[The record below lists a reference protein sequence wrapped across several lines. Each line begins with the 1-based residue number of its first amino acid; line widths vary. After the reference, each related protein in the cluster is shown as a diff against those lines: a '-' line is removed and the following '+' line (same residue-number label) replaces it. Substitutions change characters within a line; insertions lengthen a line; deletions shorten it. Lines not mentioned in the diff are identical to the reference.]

1 MFKRILSLLLCL
13 VMFGACLVG
22 CNKDKDAVED
32 TAAEA
37 SKQTTTIVMHLMSE
51 EEVSDD
57 QAAEIQNAVNKI
69 TKSKFKTQLI
79 LRFYTKDEYYAALE
93 QAYDDRANAA
103 TTDKNNSNAAKDEK
117 GSETAEETFVDE
129 YGVVQLKYP
138 TVPDYQV
145 DIFYVGGYD
154 RLMSYIENGMV
165 ADLTDDVA
173 SASKKLKTYMTPGY
187 LEGMD
192 AVCNGIYAIPANA
205 PVGEYTYMLLNKEAI
220 KKYNHVA
227 SDFDS
232 LLGTKTAQFL
242 EVIATYEKDNY
253 VPLRSFTD
261 SGELDITNFGYFG
274 IDENG
279 NLDTTSFSLVGGT
292 YDSSWKYGKQN
303 QYIPAGYI
311 FHDDYFVS
319 STRTLIEYKQ
329 KGYYGTTADSSKDF
343 AVGYIK
349 GGIELI
355 EEYSDKYEVV
365 VLEKPT
371 VNTMDVF
378 ENMFAVSK
386 YTNSLERSMEIITYL
401 YTNADFRNLLLYG
414 IEGTNYELVESE
426 MMDANDEPYMVV
438 KRLNNNYMMAPEK
451 TGNVLLA
458 IPTVDQAP
466 NLRELYKQQNLDSS
480 MSLTLG
486 FTSTYNGLELSKEHY
501 EHLRKK
507 SAEVLKEL
515 LEIKTVTLFDTYVA
529 SKKTIINSTDKLL
542 GAAVSSSK
550 ITDAENPDAEPLETI
565 GSLYMEW
572 LADNKIVARS
582 E

>member
-1 MFKRILSLLLCL
+1 MSKRILSLLLCL

-22 CNKDKDAVED
+22 CNKDKDAVQN
-32 TAAEA
+32 AAQQA
-37 SKQTTTIVMHLMSE
+37 SEKTETIVMHLMSE
-51 EEVSDD
+51 EEVSEE

-79 LRFYTKDEYYAALE
+79 LRFYTEDDYYAALE
-93 QAYDDRANAA
+93 QAYDDRAEAA
-103 TTDKNNSNAAKDEK
+103 ANNKNNSNAAKDET

-138 TVPDYQV
+138 TVADYQV
-145 DIFYVGGYD
+145 DIFYVGGYEK
-154 RLMSYIENGMV
+154 LMEYIDNGMV
-165 ADLTDDVA
+165 NDLTDDVA

-192 AVCNGIYAIPANA
+192 AVCGGIYAIPANA

-242 EVIATYEKDNY
+242 EVIATYEKNNY
-253 VPLRSFTD
+253 VPLRSFTE
-261 SGELDITNFGYFG
+261 SGELDITNYGYFG
-274 IDENG
+274 VDENG
-279 NLDTTSFSLVGGT
+279 NLDTSTFSLVGGT

-311 FHDDYFVS
+311 FYDDYFIKNA
-319 STRTLIEYKQ
+319 RTLVEYKQ
-329 KGYYGTTADSSKDF
+329 KGYYGTTADANKDF

-365 VLEKPT
+365 VLEKPK

-386 YTNSLERSMEIITYL
+386 YTSNLERSMEIITYL
-401 YTNADFRNLLLYG
+401 YTNSDFRNLLLYG

-426 MMDANDEPYMVV
+426 MMNADNEPYMVV

-480 MSLTLG
+480 LSLTLG
-486 FTSTYNGLELSKEHY
+486 FTTAYNGLELSKDHY
-501 EHLRKK
+501 DHLRTQ
-507 SAEVLKEL
+507 SAKVLGEL
-515 LEIKTVTLFDTYVA
+515 LEIKTVTKFDTYV
-529 SKKTIINSTDKLL
+529 STKKLALNTDKLL
-542 GAAVSSSK
+542 GAAVSSNK
-550 ITDAENPDAEPLETI
+550 IADPANPDAETLETI
-565 GSLYMEW
+565 ASLYAEW
-572 LADNKIVARS
+572 LMDNKIIPRS

>member
-1 MFKRILSLLLCL
+1 MSKRILSLLLCL

-22 CNKDKDAVED
+22 CNKDKDAIED
-32 TAAEA
+32 TAIKA
-37 SKQTTTIVMHLMSE
+37 SEKTETIVMHLMSE

-79 LRFYTKDEYYAALE
+79 LRFYTPDEYYAALE
-93 QAYDDRANAA
+93 QAYDDRADAA
-103 TTDKNNSNAAKDEK
+103 ANNKNNSNAAKDET

-138 TVPDYQV
+138 TVADYQV
-145 DIFYVGGYD
+145 DIFYLGGYEK
-154 RLMSYIENGMV
+154 LMEYIDNDMV

-192 AVCNGIYAIPANA
+192 AVCGGIYAIPANA

-253 VPLRSFTD
+253 VPIRSFTE
-261 SGELDITNFGYFG
+261 SGELDITNYGYFG
-274 IDENG
+274 VDENG
-279 NLDTTSFSLVGGT
+279 NLDTSTFSLVGGT

-311 FHDDYFVS
+311 FYDDYFIKNA
-319 STRTLIEYKQ
+319 RTLVEYKQ
-329 KGYYGTTADSSKDF
+329 KGYYGTTADANKDF

-365 VLEKPT
+365 VLEKPK

-386 YTNSLERSMEIITYL
+386 YTSNLERSMEIITYL
-401 YTNADFRNLLLYG
+401 YTNSDFRNLLLYG

-426 MMDANDEPYMVV
+426 MMNADNEPYMVV

-480 MSLTLG
+480 LSLTLG
-486 FTSTYNGLELSKEHY
+486 FTTAYNGLELSKDHY
-501 EHLRKK
+501 DHLRTQ
-507 SAEVLKEL
+507 SAKVLGEL
-515 LEIKTVTLFDTYVA
+515 LEIKTVTKFDTYV
-529 SKKTIINSTDKLL
+529 STKKLSLNTDKLL
-542 GAAVSSSK
+542 GAAVSSNK
-550 ITDAENPDAEPLETI
+550 IADPADPDATPLETI
-565 GSLYMEW
+565 ASLYAEW
-572 LADNKIVARS
+572 LMDNKIIPRS